1 MDFYASTSTTNK
13 LYEND
18 VLVDYKNFETNYD
31 GEQLQAEYQDNNTIY
46 YTKLNNDELSKVMMF
61 SNNNSNL
68 DIRLLNDFPI
78 TNKKSKPKTL
88 SKRRS
93 KRSKKNNSI
102 KNKIA
107 SINDTIY

>member
-13 LYEND
+13 LYKNGI
-18 VLVDYKNFETNYD
+18 LVDYKNFETNYD

-46 YTKLNNDELSKVMMF
+46 YTKLNNNELSKLLIMP
-61 SNNNSNL
+61 NNNSNL

-78 TNKKSKPKTL
+78 TNKKKNTKTL
-88 SKRRS
+88 SKRRN
-93 KRSKKNNSI
+93 KKNASI
-102 KNKIA
+102 KNKIT

>member
-1 MDFYASTSTTNK
+1 
-13 LYEND
+13 
-18 VLVDYKNFETNYD
+18 
-31 GEQLQAEYQDNNTIY
+31 
-46 YTKLNNDELSKVMMF
+46 MMP
-61 SNNNSNL
+61 NNNSNL

-78 TNKKSKPKTL
+78 TNKKNNSKTL

-93 KRSKKNNSI
+93 KKNSSI